1 MDLPCRGLADSREEG
16 DTKGTNGFKGIREP
30 KAARGTNEVIF
41 REATGAAGVSSEME
55 DRGTLLRA
63 DPRELQAAVG
73 GLPGVG
79 DREHGCN
86 HGGNITVSMERDIVW
101 VGMHTIPTIIRG

>member
-1 MDLPCRGLADSREEG
+1 MAGTMDLPCQGLADSREEG

-63 DPRELQAAVG
+63 YPRELPAAVG
-73 GLPGVG
+73 GPPEEWGTG
-79 DREHGCN
+79 SMGTIM
-86 HGGNITVSMERDIVW
+86 GGTE
-101 VGMHTIPTIIRG
+101 

>member
-1 MDLPCRGLADSREEG
+1 MADSREEG
-16 DTKGTNGFKGIREP
+16 DTKGTNGFKGTRES
-30 KAARGTNEVIF
+30 KAARGTKEVIS

-63 DPRELQAAVG
+63 DPRELPAAVG

-79 DREHGCN
+79 DREYGCN
-86 HGGNITVSMERDIVW
+86 HGGNRIVSMERDTTW
-101 VGMHTIPTIIRG
+101 VGMCTTPTIIRG